1 MQDGPRRGA
10 NALEGARLV
19 EIDDEGNDAVG
30 AHPAHIIAIAGDADE
45 TCAVT
50 QQLRDAQCD
59 IAATHEQDPLRHDV
73 EMALPPT
80 DR

>member
-10 NALEGARLV
+10 HALEGTRLV
-19 EIDDEGNDAVG
+19 EIGDEGNDAVG
-30 AHPAHIIAIAGDADE
+30 AHPAHVVAIAGDADE
-45 TCAVT
+45 ARTVA

-59 IAATHEQDPLRHDV
+59 IAATHEQDSLRHDV
-73 EMALPPT
+73 EMASPPT